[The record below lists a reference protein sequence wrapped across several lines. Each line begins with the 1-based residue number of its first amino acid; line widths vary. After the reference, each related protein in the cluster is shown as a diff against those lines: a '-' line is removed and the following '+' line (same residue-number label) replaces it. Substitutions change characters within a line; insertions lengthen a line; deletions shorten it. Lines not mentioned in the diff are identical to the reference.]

1 MTKRIILAA
10 VAAFAIAGCEPD
22 NQATTGTNLTAPGNE
37 ALAGGGAARA
47 LGAAEIRVA
56 TKDPFGE
63 YLVDG
68 AGRAL
73 YVLENSRQQPQQP
86 QQLQQSQQ
94 LEQRAE
100 CTGACLGEWPS
111 YLTEGAPRAG
121 RGVAAGQI
129 STTAMQD
136 SQQVT
141 YAGWPLYYYR
151 GDRDAGSTSG
161 QDVHDRWGGWYLLS
175 PQGER
180 IEGRELGPGAE

>member
-10 VAAFAIAGCEPD
+10 AAAFAFAGCEPD
-22 NQATTGTNLTAPGNE
+22 NQATVGNNAAAIGNE
-37 ALAGGGAARA
+37 ALPGGGAARPV
-47 LGAAEIRVA
+47 GAAELRIA
-56 TKDPFGE
+56 SKDPFGD

-73 YVLENSRQQPQQP
+73 YVLEGSREQGGQQA
-86 QQLQQSQQ
+86 QQLGQKP
-94 LEQRAE
+94 E
-100 CTGACLGEWPS
+100 CTGECLAEWPP

-121 RGVAAGQI
+121 PGVQAGQI
-129 STTAMQD
+129 STASFQQG
-136 SQQVT
+136 QQVT

-151 GDRDAGSTSG
+151 GDRDDGSTAG

-180 IEGRELGPGAE
+180 IEGRQLGPAAE

>member
-1 MTKRIILAA
+1 MTRRIILAA

-22 NQATTGTNLTAPGNE
+22 NQATTGNQAVAAGNE
-37 ALAGGGAARA
+37 SLPGGGAARP
-47 LGAAEIRVA
+47 LGASELRIAAKE
-56 TKDPFGE
+56 PFGE

-73 YVLENSRQQPQQP
+73 YVLEGSRQQGGRQSPQLGQTP
-86 QQLQQSQQ
+86 
-94 LEQRAE
+94 E
-100 CTGACLGEWPS
+100 CTGECLAEWPP

-121 RGVAAGQI
+121 PGVDAGQI

-151 GDRDAGSTSG
+151 GDRDAGSTAG

-175 PQGER
+175 PGGER
-180 IEGRELGPGAE
+180 IEGREMGPGAE